1 MNMLSCMLLLMER
14 IQKNEKHVQKLIVV
28 EMKLLGRIS
37 GNMLREMIRL
47 SAYVRSK
54 KFVPLKIT

>member
-1 MNMLSCMLLLMER
+1 MER
-14 IQKNEKHVQKLIVV
+14 IQRIEKHVQKLIVV

-37 GNMLREMIRL
+37 GNMLRDMIRL